1 MRTDDLIAALAT
13 EVAPVDRRAVAK
25 RLGVYALAVLPVSA
39 AVMVMWLHLRQ
50 DLAEAVFSGFFW
62 VKLAYALA
70 LALTGFLMAERL
82 SRPAAPF
89 QRPAASAVRV
99 IFGMAV
105 WGAAALYLTPAPE
118 RLATWLGGSYSVCGA
133 YILTLSLPMLAA
145 ALLATRQ
152 GAPTKPRL
160 AGLACGLF
168 AGGLGAAVYCLHC
181 PESAA
186 PFLATWYTLGMLAT
200 AALGALLGP
209 LTLKWR

>member
-1 MRTDDLIAALAT
+1 MRTDDLITALAA
-13 EVAPVDRRAVAK
+13 EAAPVDRWAVAK
-25 RLGVYALAVLPVSA
+25 RLGLYGFAVVPLSAVAMAL
-39 AVMVMWLHLRQ
+39 WLHLRA
-50 DLAEAVFSGFFW
+50 DLAQAIFSGFFW

-70 LALTGFLMAERL
+70 LAFTGFLMAERL

-118 RLATWLGGSYSVCGA
+118 RLAVWLGHSYGVCGV

-145 ALLATRQ
+145 ALWAARQ
-152 GAPTKPRL
+152 GAPTRPRL

-209 LTLKWR
+209 IVLRWR

>member
-1 MRTDDLIAALAT
+1 MRTEDLIAALAAGA
-13 EVAPVDRRAVAK
+13 APVDRWAVAK
-25 RLGVYALAVLPVSA
+25 RLGLYAFAALPVSA
-39 AVMVMWLHLRQ
+39 AVMLMWLHLRA

-62 VKLAYALA
+62 VKLGYALA

-99 IFGMAV
+99 ILGMAV
-105 WGAAALYLTPAPE
+105 WGAAALYLTPAPQ
-118 RLATWLGGSYSVCGA
+118 RLALWLGGSYSVCGA

-145 ALLATRQ
+145 ALWAARQ
-152 GAPTKPRL
+152 GAPTRPRL

-181 PESAA
+181 PESTA

-200 AALGALLGP
+200 AALGAVLGP
-209 LTLKWR
+209 IALKWR

>member
-105 WGAAALYLTPAPE
+105 
-118 RLATWLGGSYSVCGA
+118 
-133 YILTLSLPMLAA
+133 
-145 ALLATRQ
+145 
-152 GAPTKPRL
+152 
-160 AGLACGLF
+160 
-168 AGGLGAAVYCLHC
+168 
-181 PESAA
+181 
-186 PFLATWYTLGMLAT
+186 
-200 AALGALLGP
+200 
-209 LTLKWR
+209 

>member
-1 MRTDDLIAALAT
+1 MRTDDLIAALAA
-13 EVAPVDRRAVAK
+13 EAAPVDRRAVAK
-25 RLGVYALAVLPVSA
+25 RLGLYAFAVLPLSA
-39 AVMVMWLHLRQ
+39 LTMVLWLHLRP

-82 SRPAAPF
+82 SRPGAPF

-99 IFGMAV
+99 IIGMAV

-118 RLATWLGGSYSVCGA
+118 RLALWLGHSYSVCGA

-145 ALLATRQ
+145 ALLAARQ
-152 GAPTKPRL
+152 GAPTRPRL

-181 PESAA
+181 PEAA
-186 PFLATWYTLGMLAT
+186 PPFLATWYTLGMLAT
-200 AALGALLGP
+200 AALGAFLGP